1 MALSSAQAANAPADY
16 IIAGGTVYT
25 GADVAPTTA
34 DVVIVGDNIAYV
46 GPDAAKKYDA
56 KKTVNAK
63 GKIVS
68 PGFIDGHAHPNSFL
82 NSPDAKLRA
91 NYPWLYQGATTLM
104 IGVDGGGTYDIAD
117 MAAKYGKDGIGSNVA
132 PYVGFGPVRVA
143 VLKNDAREPTAA
155 ELEEE
160 KALVKR
166 GMCQG
171 AWGISTGLY
180 YAPQTFAKTEEVI
193 EVSKEA
199 AKRGGI
205 YDTHERDESTYTV
218 GVMASTAEVL
228 RIGREAHIPLHI
240 GHIKM
245 LGIEVAGKAPEIIA
259 QINAARAQGMVIT
272 ADQYPWT
279 ASSTGINAAF
289 LPRWAEDG
297 GRPALLKRFDDPVQ
311 LEKIRTEGREFM
323 RKRGG
328 ADKTLL
334 ISQNQEWTGK
344 TLGQMAA
351 IWKVEPVDA
360 AIRIMKTSAQGGSV
374 ASFAMV
380 EADIEAFMKQPWMA
394 TSSDG
399 GAEHPRTVATYPRK
413 YQTYAVE
420 RKVITV
426 QEFVRSSTGR
436 AADFYH
442 LDRRGYLKDG
452 YFADVVVFN
461 PQTFKQKAD
470 YVHPHILSEGVD
482 ALFVNGKLAVLDSKD
497 TGVLAGQVLLH
508 KPTPGTCS

>member
-1 MALSSAQAANAPADY
+1 MIALSSAQAANAPADY

-34 DVVIVGDNIAYV
+34 DVVIVGDRIAYV

-199 AKRGGI
+199 AKR
-205 YDTHERDESTYTV
+205 S
-218 GVMASTAEVL
+218 
-228 RIGREAHIPLHI
+228 
-240 GHIKM
+240 
-245 LGIEVAGKAPEIIA
+245 
-259 QINAARAQGMVIT
+259 
-272 ADQYPWT
+272 
-279 ASSTGINAAF
+279 
-289 LPRWAEDG
+289 
-297 GRPALLKRFDDPVQ
+297 
-311 LEKIRTEGREFM
+311 
-323 RKRGG
+323 
-328 ADKTLL
+328 
-334 ISQNQEWTGK
+334 
-344 TLGQMAA
+344 
-351 IWKVEPVDA
+351 
-360 AIRIMKTSAQGGSV
+360 
-374 ASFAMV
+374 
-380 EADIEAFMKQPWMA
+380 
-394 TSSDG
+394 TSS
-399 GAEHPRTVATYPRK
+399 
-413 YQTYAVE
+413 
-420 RKVITV
+420 
-426 QEFVRSSTGR
+426 
-436 AADFYH
+436 
-442 LDRRGYLKDG
+442 
-452 YFADVVVFN
+452 
-461 PQTFKQKAD
+461 
-470 YVHPHILSEGVD
+470 
-482 ALFVNGKLAVLDSKD
+482 
-497 TGVLAGQVLLH
+497 
-508 KPTPGTCS
+508 